1 MNPANRKRGIEIMSV
16 TLIGIL
22 LIVFLLI
29 LLSMGTPISFA
40 LGFLS
45 TVGIAIFLGLGNLY
59 QIAEVAADS
68 GTNLFMLT
76 LPLFILM
83 AEVVSFSGVGN
94 DIYTAAH
101 RWLSWLPGGLA
112 ISSVATC
119 AGFAAISGSSPATA
133 ATVGLVAIPEMVNR
147 GYSRKLAAGSIA
159 VGGTLGILI
168 PPSITMIIYGIITE
182 VSIGKL
188 FIAGIIPGIF
198 IAVLLSAAIAVTVKL
213 RPEIAPA
220 AEAVS
225 WSDRFS
231 SLKRVWAFLV
241 LVISILGTI
250 YAGIATPTESAAI
263 GATFAIVIAAFYR
276 RLSINNLHMALRRT
290 VGVTAMIMF
299 LVITGNVMAFLLSSL
314 TIPQLV
320 TESITSMELSRWAIM
335 IIINIILLI
344 MGCLL
349 DPMAIMV
356 ITLPILFPI
365 VTSLG
370 FDPVWFGIVVTIN
383 VEIGMITPPVGLN
396 LFILK
401 GAVKEVDMNDIIRGV
416 LPFVLLMIVGLAI
429 IMMFPGLATWLPGR
443 MGF

>member
-1 MNPANRKRGIEIMSV
+1 MSV
-16 TLIGIL
+16 TLIGIV
-22 LIVFLLI
+22 LIIGLLI

-40 LGFLS
+40 LGFLG
-45 TVGIAIFLGLGNLY
+45 TVGITIWLGVGNLY
-59 QIAEVAADS
+59 QIAEIAAES

-119 AGFAAISGSSPATA
+119 TGFAAISGSSPATA
-133 ATVGLVAIPEMVNR
+133 ATVGLVAIPEMIKR
-147 GYSRKLAAGSIA
+147 GYNRKLAAGSIA

-188 FIAGIIPGIF
+188 FIAGIIPGI
-198 IAVLLSAAIAVTVKL
+198 VMSLMLSVAIAVAVKL
-213 RPEIAPA
+213 KPELAPRV
-220 AEAVS
+220 EAVS
-225 WSDRFS
+225 WADRFS
-231 SLKRVWAFLV
+231 SLKRVWAFIALV
-241 LVISILGTI
+241 LSILGTI
-250 YAGIATPTESAAI
+250 YMGIATPTESAAI
-263 GATFAIVIAAFYR
+263 GAAFAIIIAALYR
-276 RLSINNLHMALRRT
+276 RLSVGNLHMALRRT
-290 VGVTAMIMF
+290 VAVTAMIMF
-299 LVITGNVMAFLLSSL
+299 LVITGNVVAFLLSSL
-314 TIPQLV
+314 SIPQLV
-320 TESITSMELSRWAIM
+320 TESITNMQLSKWSIM
-335 IIINIILLI
+335 IVVNIILLI

-356 ITLPILFPI
+356 ITLPIIFPI
-365 VTSLG
+365 VTALG
-370 FDPVWFGIVVTIN
+370 FDPVWFGIVVTVN

-401 GAVKEVDMNDIIRGV
+401 GAVKEVDMGDIIGGV
-416 LPFVLLMIVGLAI
+416 LPFVLLMIIGLGV
-429 IMMFPGLATWLPGR
+429 IMAFPGLATWLPGR

>member
-1 MNPANRKRGIEIMSV
+1 MSLG
-16 TLIGIL
+16 LIGLL
-22 LIVFLLI
+22 LIVFLL
-29 LLSMGTPISFA
+29 LFLAMGTPISFA
-40 LGFLS
+40 LGFLA
-45 TVGIAIFLGLGNLY
+45 TVGIAVFLNIANLY

-83 AEVVSFSGVGN
+83 AEVVAFSGVGD

-101 RWLSWLPGGLA
+101 NWLSWLPGGLA

-119 AGFAAISGSSPATA
+119 TGFAAISGSSPATA
-133 ATVGLVAIPEMVNR
+133 ATVGLVAIPEMVKR
-147 GYSRKLAAGSIA
+147 GYSKRLAAGCIA

-188 FIAGIIPGIF
+188 FIAGIIPGIV
-198 IAVLLSAAIAVTVKL
+198 IALLLCGSIAAAVMVKPSLAPKVDAVT
-213 RPEIAPA
+213 
-220 AEAVS
+220 
-225 WSDRFS
+225 WSERFS

-241 LVISILGTI
+241 LVLSILGTI
-250 YAGIATPTESAAI
+250 YLGIATPTESAAI
-263 GATFAIVIAAFYR
+263 GATLAIIIAALYR
-276 RLSINNLHMALRRT
+276 RLKVSTLHAAVKRT

-299 LVITGNVMAFLLSSL
+299 LVITGNIMAFLLSSL
-314 TIPQLV
+314 TIPQVL
-320 TESITSMELSRWAIM
+320 TEAIMSMDMSRWTVM
-335 IIINIILLI
+335 ILINIILII

-365 VTSLG
+365 VTNLG

-401 GAVKEVDMNDIIRGV
+401 GAVKEVNLGDIIAGAI
-416 LPFVLLMIVGLAI
+416 PFVALMCIGLAL
-429 IMMFPGLATWLPGR
+429 IMVFPQLATWLPGK